1 MRRRNFNL
9 AELLVTIGIIGV
21 IAAMTLPS
29 LIKSGFLSNLF
40 DFIFIVVVL
49 VLIFSPPF
57 IVKAKQNAQHKAK
70 YSKMDRHATKKK
82 TEDDD
87 VIDVEAWVDDKKVSG
102 VNPFNDFIDKF
113 QSYITN
119 TGKEVKNMDKN
130 GVAGVVT
137 VLILFVIA
145 VLLCNPIVVVG
156 VGQRGVKVT
165 LGKVSP
171 ESLGEGMHFIMP
183 YIQRIAKMDVKT
195 QKYTTQTHV
204 YTKDIQQAKI
214 SYVVNYNLVADSAYR
229 MYQEVG
235 MDYVSKVINPVLE
248 GTIKDVIGKWNAQDL
263 VANREEATNDILA
276 KLKDQ
281 LTERYVNVT
290 DFQIIDI
297 GYSEVFERAIESKV
311 TAEQDALKAKNKTVQ
326 IQEEA
331 KQKVISAEAEAKS
344 MSIRANALTQNKALV
359 EYEAVQKWN
368 GILPQ
373 YMMGNSVPFINLK

>member
-1 MRRRNFNL
+1 MRYKSYTL
-9 AELLVTIGIIGV
+9 AEIFVILGILGV

-29 LIKSGFLSNLF
+29 LKSGILGNLF
-40 DFIFIVVVL
+40 DFIFIIVVL

-57 IVKAKQNAQHKAK
+57 IVNAKINARRKANF
-70 YSKMDRHATKKK
+70 SKMDRHATKKK

-276 KLKDQ
+276 KLKEQ

-373 YMMGNSVPFINLK
+373 YMMGNSIPFINMK

>member
-1 MRRRNFNL
+1 MKYKSYTL
-9 AELLVTIGIIGV
+9 AEVLVTLGIIGV

-29 LIKSGFLSNLF
+29 LIKSGILGNLF

-57 IVKAKQNAQHKAK
+57 IVNAKQNARRKANF
-70 YSKMDRHATKKK
+70 SKMDRHATKKK

>member
-1 MRRRNFNL
+1 MKYKSYTL
-9 AELLVTIGIIGV
+9 AEVLVTLGIIGV

-57 IVKAKQNAQHKAK
+57 IVNAKQNARRKANF
-70 YSKMDRHATKKK
+70 SKMDRHATKKK

-373 YMMGNSVPFINLK
+373 YMMGNSIPFINMK

>member
-1 MRRRNFNL
+1 MKYKSYTL
-9 AELLVTIGIIGV
+9 AEVLVTLGIIGV

-29 LIKSGFLSNLF
+29 LIKSGILGNLF
-40 DFIFIVVVL
+40 DFIFIIVVL

-57 IVKAKQNAQHKAK
+57 IVNAKINARRRTNF
-70 YSKMDRHATKKK
+70 SKTDRHATKKK
-82 TEDDD
+82 TDEDD

-373 YMMGNSVPFINLK
+373 YMMGNSIPFINMK

>member
-1 MRRRNFNL
+1 MKYKSYTL
-9 AELLVTIGIIGV
+9 AEVLVTLGIIGV

-29 LIKSGFLSNLF
+29 LIKSGILGNLF
-40 DFIFIVVVL
+40 DFIFIIVVL

-57 IVKAKQNAQHKAK
+57 IVNAKQNARRKANF
-70 YSKMDRHATKKK
+70 SKMDRHATKKK

-373 YMMGNSVPFINLK
+373 YMMGNSIPFINMK